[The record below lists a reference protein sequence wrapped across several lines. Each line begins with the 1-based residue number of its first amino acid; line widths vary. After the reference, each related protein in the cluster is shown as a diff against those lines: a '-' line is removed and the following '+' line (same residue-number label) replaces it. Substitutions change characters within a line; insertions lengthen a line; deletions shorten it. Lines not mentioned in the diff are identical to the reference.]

1 MKILTIVGSLRPD
14 STTGLALGVASRAAE
29 AAGAEVQTVE
39 LCTLSLPFC
48 DGRADELSYGGDVTR
63 FIEAVREADGL
74 LIGSPNYHGSL
85 SGVLKNALDLL
96 GPEAVRDKLVGL
108 VATARGEAGAM
119 NTLNHLR
126 HICRWMNGWVI
137 PAEVS
142 IPRAQESFDADGAV
156 TVDGLEAQLA
166 TLGEE
171 LVRYAKLMGGGQ
183 RR

>member
-1 MKILTIVGSLRPD
+1 M
-14 STTGLALGVASRAAE
+14 
-29 AAGAEVQTVE
+29 
-39 LCTLSLPFC
+39 
-48 DGRADELSYGGDVTR
+48 
-63 FIEAVREADGL
+63 

-156 TVDGLEAQLA
+156 TVDGLEAQLT

>member
-14 STTGLALGVASRAAE
+14 STTGLALRVASRAAE
-29 AAGAEVQTVE
+29 AAGAEVVTIE
-39 LCTLSLPFC
+39 LGSLTLPFC
-48 DGRADELSYGGDVTR
+48 DGRSDEMGYGGDVAS
-63 FIEAVREADGL
+63 FIGAVREADGL
-74 LIGSPNYHGSL
+74 LIGSPNYHGSVA
-85 SGVLKNALDLL
+85 GALKNALDLL

-108 VATARGEAGAM
+108 VATARGDAGAM

-142 IPRAQESFDADGAV
+142 IPRAQESFGPDGDVVA
-156 TVDGLEAQLA
+156 DGLEEQLVN
-166 TLGEE
+166 LGEE
-171 LVRYAKLMGGGQ
+171 LVRYAKLMGG

>member
-1 MKILTIVGSLRPD
+1 M
-14 STTGLALGVASRAAE
+14 
-29 AAGAEVQTVE
+29 
-39 LCTLSLPFC
+39 
-48 DGRADELSYGGDVTR
+48 
-63 FIEAVREADGL
+63 

-108 VATARGEAGAM
+108 VATARGDAGAM

-142 IPRAQESFDADGAV
+142 IPRAQESFGADGEVVAE
-156 TVDGLEAQLA
+156 GLEAQLVM
-166 TLGEE
+166 LGEE
-171 LVRYAKLMGGGQ
+171 LVRYAKLMGGK
-183 RR
+183 R

>member
-48 DGRADELSYGGDVTR
+48 DGRADELSYGGDVTG

-96 GPEAVRDKLVGL
+96 GPEAVRDKLVGV
-108 VATARGEAGAM
+108 VATARAM
-119 NTLNHLR
+119 
-126 HICRWMNGWVI
+126 
-137 PAEVS
+137 
-142 IPRAQESFDADGAV
+142 
-156 TVDGLEAQLA
+156 
-166 TLGEE
+166 
-171 LVRYAKLMGGGQ
+171 LVP
-183 RR
+183 